1 MKNRSWKSYL
11 LEFLS
16 IFIAV
21 ISAFALNSWNENRRD
36 HNAETKIL
44 SEISN
49 GLQKDIK
56 DIQENMMG
64 HEWGVDACNY
74 FVRLVQ
80 GEIVGQDSVAQ
91 HFLRLTRDF
100 ISIQNRSGYET
111 LKSKGL
117 EVVEDDSLRFAIIS
131 LYEYDFSTL
140 QELEE
145 EYAEMQFYESHFSTL
160 NTLLS
165 PHFVFNKDGQLVSI
179 DLPLQL
185 TSSQKNDL
193 LSRLF
198 KIELNR
204 TFILR
209 FYSGIEEKVKKI
221 KQMIQVRLQND

>member
-11 LEFLS
+11 LEFFS

-36 HNAETKIL
+36 YNAETKIL

-64 HEWGVDACNY
+64 HEWGIDACNY
-74 FVRLVQ
+74 FVRLVR
-80 GEIVGQDSVAQ
+80 GEVVGQDSVAQ

-100 ISIQNRSGYET
+100 ISIQNRSGYEA

-117 EVVEDDSLRFAIIS
+117 EIVSDDSLRYAIIS
-131 LYEYDFSTL
+131 LYEYDFTTL
-140 QELEE
+140 KKLEE
-145 EYAEMQFYESHFSTL
+145 EYAEMQFYNSHFSDL

-165 PHFVFNKDGQLVSI
+165 QYFVFDKEGQLVNI

-185 TSSQKNDL
+185 TFSQKKDL

-198 KIELNR
+198 KIEMNR
-204 TFILR
+204 KFILR

-221 KQMIQVRLQND
+221 KQMIRLRLENK